1 MPPKILGLVTTA
13 AIVMH
18 GGRHMVLFTDRE
30 KNQAQRSKRKGVYNL
45 MLPHLRISHRRSNI
59 EYRNMGPCIASVIN
73 PGSFTVLRLSIP
85 KKGLGLGVRGGGE
98 GAQDHHHPHL
108 AVHVSDNRGRRQR
121 RRNLAGTVRRKKSV
135 MNIMSRMGR
144 GRARGQRA
152 PRSISSSPDEP
163 LDIFATNR

>member
-85 KKGLGLGVRGGGE
+85 KKGLGLGVRGGG
-98 GAQDHHHPHL
+98 G
-108 AVHVSDNRGRRQR
+108 
-121 RRNLAGTVRRKKSV
+121 
-135 MNIMSRMGR
+135 
-144 GRARGQRA
+144 GRAR
-152 PRSISSSPDEP
+152 PSSPSFSRTRERQPRKKATAQKFGRHGKTQKIRHEHHVENGSRASARATSATVDF
-163 LDIFATNR
+163 IFSR